1 MLFKI
6 IKCRKIASY
15 KDAIFLNMDLSM
27 INFLEQLIAIVIS
40 CILEPPITIG
50 ILNFLF
56 VSL

>member
-6 IKCRKIASY
+6 IIASY

-40 CILEPPITIG
+40 CILDPPITIG